1 VNDHNYVKWFAIVSE
16 IKRWKICITDFISS
30 YKTYRQAFEHF
41 QLDIP
46 EFIYLASNIHPS
58 NNCQAS
64 PFVAYI
70 ELLKILELNQ
80 KTFFQQ
86 FQNAFDNGM
95 KKQLYKH
102 SHIVPL
108 FRVLSV
114 KDEHLFATYVRIF
127 SLNVS
132 DDQLWEMF
140 LYLSKTIGLN
150 ENMSKY
156 FSLILTER
164 TQNILVKDLKRYC
177 NLAKTCLEET
187 KNENRLNFLKVLEM
201 VFHSFFNKQL
211 NDDQHPYRFTP
222 LDLKE
227 FLNITL
233 ELSSTHSLQQPTCLV
248 IIRHIF
254 FKLDKSKY
262 YQSRKIRYL
271 FERLNNFDKSLC
283 EKNDPA
289 GIVQDEWLTDYIYH
303 GSLGWKLISR
313 DDYQSLCDSH
323 FNNRWA
329 IYIWSRI
336 VHLSFIRLK
345 TTKLNEVLGQLNEW
359 MNTVKH
365 DIYVR
370 NDILTT
376 IFVKSI
382 FEIIII
388 KYIKSVL
395 SLQNIGSILRYILRA
410 KDDQPCLIDTKQ
422 VNDFIQNVQ
431 YSLKAVF
438 LLNG

>member
-1 VNDHNYVKWFAIVSE
+1 
-16 IKRWKICITDFISS
+16 
-30 YKTYRQAFEHF
+30 
-41 QLDIP
+41 
-46 EFIYLASNIHPS
+46 
-58 NNCQAS
+58 
-64 PFVAYI
+64 
-70 ELLKILELNQ
+70 
-80 KTFFQQ
+80 
-86 FQNAFDNGM
+86 
-95 KKQLYKH
+95 
-102 SHIVPL
+102 
-108 FRVLSV
+108 
-114 KDEHLFATYVRIF
+114 
-127 SLNVS
+127 
-132 DDQLWEMF
+132 
-140 LYLSKTIGLN
+140 
-150 ENMSKY
+150 
-156 FSLILTER
+156 
-164 TQNILVKDLKRYC
+164 
-177 NLAKTCLEET
+177 
-187 KNENRLNFLKVLEM
+187 
-201 VFHSFFNKQL
+201 
-211 NDDQHPYRFTP
+211 
-222 LDLKE
+222 
-227 FLNITL
+227 
-233 ELSSTHSLQQPTCLV
+233 
-248 IIRHIF
+248 
-254 FKLDKSKY
+254 
-262 YQSRKIRYL
+262 
-271 FERLNNFDKSLC
+271 LC